1 MEITLYVY
9 VQIHRS
15 TKPVKPVLKD
25 QNSTSQK
32 LSHQKKLNAGIK
44 RQRSSKEKLNI
55 GIREHRSRARWV
67 I

>member
-32 LSHQKKLNAGIK
+32 LSHQKKVNAGIK
-44 RQRSSKEKLNI
+44 PKK
-55 GIREHRSRARWV
+55 GKRWYQTTTQ
-67 I
+67 